1 MFCLIFRQAIDATHN
16 VVNEDMAELPFINS
30 STELPFINSS
40 TFAGYLYF
48 KVAARLFRLDL
59 LGSMLLCLLL
69 RWYGTTLP
77 NWALTSPMLGFLKC
91 PPPSSKLCPL
101 GSTVLTSHRSHTF
114 AWVFVSNMPIKPWHF
129 LSAPQLRLG
138 SFLIGCHCCLEWIS

>member
-48 KVAARLFRLDL
+48 KVA
-59 LGSMLLCLLL
+59 G
-69 RWYGTTLP
+69 
-77 NWALTSPMLGFLKC
+77 
-91 PPPSSKLCPL
+91 
-101 GSTVLTSHRSHTF
+101 
-114 AWVFVSNMPIKPWHF
+114 
-129 LSAPQLRLG
+129 
-138 SFLIGCHCCLEWIS
+138 